1 MKEELWGVA
10 GEIDAIRGGKIK
22 WRVAGTRDQV

>member
-10 GEIDAIRGGKIK
+10 RRIQPTRGSRVKRRAVDA
-22 WRVAGTRDQV
+22 RDKA